1 MIQGRL
7 ADSGHYIA
15 FGKVADGRWFQFD
28 DDRVQVMKVRVPR
41 GVALLTVLPSHGIR
55 RIQFSGSMVVLG
67 TARSRTYAFTRRRSW
82 PLSESVAAT

>member
-1 MIQGRL
+1 M
-7 ADSGHYIA
+7 ADSGHYIG
-15 FGKVADGRWFQFD
+15 FGKMADGRWIQYND
-28 DDRVQVMKVRVPR
+28 HRVHEMKVRVPR